1 MSKLFCFWYTIYMK
15 KVIVG
20 STNPVK
26 LETTKEAFQK
36 SFPVEEFEFI
46 TYSALSGVPDQPIGQ
61 TETKQG
67 ATNRAEA
74 CKLEYP
80 DADYYVGLE
89 GGLEKIEGEY
99 WVFAWMCILSNSN
112 AKGFGRT
119 GSFLLPPRVSKLIDQ
134 GEELGTATDIT
145 FNETNSKHKG
155 GTIGVLTNENI
166 TRKDFYK
173 DALIFA
179 LIPFVKPELY

>member
-1 MSKLFCFWYTIYMK
+1 MK

-20 STNPVK
+20 SNNPVK
-26 LETTKEAFQK
+26 LETTKEAFAL
-36 SFPVEEFEFI
+36 SFPSEEFEFL
-46 TYSALSGVPDQPIGQ
+46 TFSAPSGVPDQPMGQ

-74 CKLEYP
+74 CKSEYP
-80 DADYYVGLE
+80 EADFYVGLE
-89 GGLEKIEGEY
+89 GGLEKIEDEY
-99 WVFAWMCILSNSN
+99 WAFAWMCVLANSGS
-112 AKGFGRT
+112 KGFGRT
-119 GSFLLPPRVSKLIDQ
+119 GSFLLPSKVSELIDN
-134 GEELGTATDIT
+134 GEELGIATDIA

-166 TRKDFYK
+166 TRKDFYR
-173 DALIFA
+173 DAIVFA

>member
-1 MSKLFCFWYTIYMK
+1 MK

-20 STNPVK
+20 SANPVK

-36 SFPVEEFEFI
+36 TFPEEEFEFL
-46 TYSALSGVPDQPIGQ
+46 TFSAPSLVSDQPMGQ
-61 TETKQG
+61 PETKQG

-80 DADYYVGLE
+80 NADYFVGLE

-99 WVFAWMCILSNSN
+99 WAFAWMCVLGK
-112 AKGFGRT
+112 ADTRGFGRT
-119 GSFLLPPRVSKLIDQ
+119 GSFLLPPKVSELIDQ
-134 GEELGTATDIT
+134 GKELGTATDIA

-166 TRKDFYK
+166 TRKDFYR
-173 DALIFA
+173 DAMIFA

>member
-1 MSKLFCFWYTIYMK
+1 MK
-15 KVIVG
+15 RVIVG
-20 STNPVK
+20 STNPIK
-26 LETTKEAFQK
+26 LEATREAFQM
-36 SFPVEEFEFI
+36 SFPDKEFNFI
-46 TYSALSGVPDQPIGQ
+46 TYPALSGVSDQPIGQ

-74 CKLEYP
+74 CKSEYA

-99 WVFAWMCILSNSN
+99 WVFAWMCIISKSN

-119 GSFLLPPRVSKLIDQ
+119 GSFLLPPKVSKLIDQ
-134 GEELGTATDIT
+134 GKELGTATDIA

-173 DALIFA
+173 DAMIFA